1 MDLEKRIEDLE
12 EELFVYQSDEN
23 VKQIK
28 IDDLEKRNKKIEKL
42 ILQREEQE
50 KKGKN
55 NEELEKVKE
64 QL

>member
-28 IDDLEKRNKKIEKL
+28 IDDLEKRNKKMEKL
-42 ILQREEQE
+42 LLQREEQE

-55 NEELEKVKE
+55 N
-64 QL
+64 

>member
-42 ILQREEQE
+42 LLQREEQE

>member
-28 IDDLEKRNKKIEKL
+28 IDDLEKRNKKMEKL
-42 ILQREEQE
+42 LLQREEQE

-55 NEELEKVKE
+55 NEEFEKVKE